1 MPNLELSWKNISVLI
16 TDEGISEQDKLNIE
30 NQGVTVLIAA
40 PSGE

>member
-16 TDEGISEQDKLNIE
+16 TDEGICKQDKLNIE